1 MRHMK
6 KFIYSIVLALLILGC
21 KSTKTLQSSQA
32 LDSKMSVKQIVKK
45 HNKSQ
50 TEFNTLQGRLKVEYI
65 QGDRSETHT
74 LTLRMEYDKT
84 IWINA
89 FLNMVRVKITPE
101 HVRFYNKL
109 DNTYFD
115 GDYALISDFLGTDL
129 QFENLQNLLL
139 GEAIFDIKPKE
150 FKKKAHP
157 NSYMLIPKQSNAI
170 FELLYLINPTYFKL
184 DTQQV
189 SQTLGQNVL
198 KIHYRSY
205 QKVEGLALPE
215 NMAITATNANEQMAL
230 NLNIKSV
237 SLDQPLRFPFNI
249 PKGFKA
255 IELK

>member
-1 MRHMK
+1 MK
-6 KFIYSIVLALLILGC
+6 QVKNFTYSIVLGLLFLGC
-21 KSTKTLQSSQA
+21 KSTKIVQSIETM
-32 LDSKMSVKQIVKK
+32 DPNISVKQIVKK

-129 QFENLQNLLL
+129 QFENLQKLLL

-150 FKKKAHP
+150 FKKKQKQDKKLLKNNNKSERKRVFKEFV
-157 NSYMLIPKQSNAI
+157 NSKYLYDSNKT
-170 FELLYLINPTYFKL
+170 F
-184 DTQQV
+184 V
-189 SQTLGQNVL
+189 
-198 KIHYRSY
+198 
-205 QKVEGLALPE
+205 QKVIQKIICKFFSFYFYLGL
-215 NMAITATNANEQMAL
+215 
-230 NLNIKSV
+230 LNIKI
-237 SLDQPLRFPFNI
+237 RIKFC
-249 PKGFKA
+249 
-255 IELK
+255 